1 MNLCWHAS
9 HCSYESEVMMMRTH
23 LSRYL
28 VVGLLL
34 GILIIPAPPVQAQFT
49 VWDPTNYALQ
59 LAKKIEEA
67 KCWLETVRNYTK
79 MIDKTVQQVTT
90 MQGVLRN
97 VDEQLARNVRLV
109 RFVSSVGQIV
119 RGSYQLKRQL
129 EGMIR
134 YRIAMLKSIDDR
146 LRNGIFDPQQD
157 LNDLENYLKF
167 TIGRSA
173 DETVARLDKL
183 ARNDSQLE
191 SWCVR
196 RTQVQKDLA
205 VARETVKQAEQQL
218 EAEKNKPDVDKSNV
232 AHLNDVILQQQKLIS
247 ELEKEHAD
255 LQGKITERA
264 AKYGLR
270 LQDMEN
276 FAFSIMTV
284 NDGWLTLQ
292 QTKDQIEQTLTDLI
306 IDAQPRPHP

>member
-1 MNLCWHAS
+1 
-9 HCSYESEVMMMRTH
+9 MMRNH

-34 GILIIPAPPVQAQFT
+34 GMLVVPAPPAQAQFT

-67 KCWLETVRNYTK
+67 NRWLETVRHYTT
-79 MIDKTVQQVTT
+79 MIDKTVQQLTT

-205 VARETVKQAEQQL
+205 VARETLKQAEQQL
-218 EAEKNKPDVDKSNV
+218 EAEKNKPDADQSNV

-292 QTKDQIEQTLTDLI
+292 QTKDQIERTLTDLI

>member
-1 MNLCWHAS
+1 
-9 HCSYESEVMMMRTH
+9 MMRNH
-23 LSRYL
+23 LLRYL

-34 GILIIPAPPVQAQFT
+34 GMLLIPAPPVQAQFT

-67 KCWLETVRNYTK
+67 NRWLETVRHYTT
-79 MIDKTVQQVTT
+79 MIDKTVQQLTT

-205 VARETVKQAEQQL
+205 VARETLKQAEQQL
-218 EAEKNKPDVDKSNV
+218 EAEKNKPDVDQVQRGPPQRCHSPATE
-232 AHLNDVILQQQKLIS
+232 AHRR
-247 ELEKEHAD
+247 
-255 LQGKITERA
+255 T
-264 AKYGLR
+264 
-270 LQDMEN
+270 
-276 FAFSIMTV
+276 
-284 NDGWLTLQ
+284 
-292 QTKDQIEQTLTDLI
+292 
-306 IDAQPRPHP
+306 

>member
-1 MNLCWHAS
+1 
-9 HCSYESEVMMMRTH
+9 MRNH
-23 LSRYL
+23 VSRYAI
-28 VVGLLL
+28 VGLLL
-34 GILIIPAPPVQAQFT
+34 AILIVPATPVQAQWT
-49 VWDPTNYALQ
+49 VWDPTNYSLQ

-67 KCWLETVRNYTK
+67 NRWLETVRHYTT
-79 MIDKTVQQVTT
+79 MVDKTVQQLTT
-90 MQGVLRN
+90 MQGVLRS

-109 RFVSSVGQIV
+109 RFVSNVGQIV

-134 YRIAMLKSIDDR
+134 YRIAMLKGIDDR
-146 LRNGIFDPQQD
+146 LRNGIFDPEQD
-157 LNDLENYLKF
+157 LRDLENYLKF

-173 DETVARLDKL
+173 DQTVARLDKL

-205 VARETVKQAEQQL
+205 VARETLKEAERQL
-218 EAEKNKPDVDKSNV
+218 EIEKSKADVDQSNV
-232 AHLNDVILQQQKLIS
+232 EHLNDVILEQQQLIA
-247 ELEKEHAD
+247 ELEKEHTE
-255 LQGKITERA
+255 LQDKITERA

-276 FAFSIMTV
+276 FAFSIMATT
-284 NDGWLTLQ
+284 DGWLSLQ
-292 QTKDQIEQTLTDLI
+292 QTKDQIERTLTDLI
-306 IDAQPRPHP
+306 INAQP

>member
-1 MNLCWHAS
+1 
-9 HCSYESEVMMMRTH
+9 MRNH
-23 LSRYL
+23 FSRYAI
-28 VVGLLL
+28 VGLLVAM
-34 GILIIPAPPVQAQFT
+34 LIAPAKPVQAQWT
-49 VWDPTNYALQ
+49 VWDPTNYSLQ

-67 KCWLETVRNYTK
+67 NRWLETVRQYAT
-79 MIDKTVQQVTT
+79 MVDKTIQQLTT
-90 MQGVLRN
+90 MQGILRN

-109 RFVSSVGQIV
+109 RFISNVGQIV

-134 YRIAMLKSIDDR
+134 YRIAMLKDIDDR
-146 LRNGIFDPQQD
+146 LRNGMFDPEQD
-157 LNDLENYLKF
+157 LKDLENYLKF

-173 DETVARLDKL
+173 DQTVARLDKL

-205 VARETVKQAEQQL
+205 VAREALKQAEQQL
-218 EAEKNKPDVDKSNV
+218 EIEKNKPDVVQSNV
-232 AHLNDVILQQQKLIS
+232 THLNDVILQQQQLIAD
-247 ELEKEHAD
+247 LEKEHAE
-255 LQGKITERA
+255 LQDKITERA

-276 FAFSIMTV
+276 FAFSIMAAT
-284 NDGWLTLQ
+284 DGWLSLQ
-292 QTKDQIEQTLTDLI
+292 ETKDQIERTLTDLI
-306 IDAQPRPHP
+306 INAQPQTR

>member
-1 MNLCWHAS
+1 
-9 HCSYESEVMMMRTH
+9 
-23 LSRYL
+23 
-28 VVGLLL
+28 
-34 GILIIPAPPVQAQFT
+34 
-49 VWDPTNYALQ
+49 
-59 LAKKIEEA
+59 
-67 KCWLETVRNYTK
+67 
-79 MIDKTVQQVTT
+79 
-90 MQGVLRN
+90 
-97 VDEQLARNVRLV
+97 
-109 RFVSSVGQIV
+109 
-119 RGSYQLKRQL
+119 
-129 EGMIR
+129 MIR
-134 YRIAMLKSIDDR
+134 YRIAMLKTIDDR

-196 RTQVQKDLA
+196 RTQIQKDLA
-205 VARETVKQAEQQL
+205 VARETLKQAETQL
-218 EAEKNKPDVDKSNV
+218 EAEKNKSDADQSNV
-232 AHLNDVILQQQKLIS
+232 AHFNDVILEQQKLIS

-292 QTKDQIEQTLTDLI
+292 QTKDQIERTLTDLI

>member
-1 MNLCWHAS
+1 
-9 HCSYESEVMMMRTH
+9 MMRNH

-28 VVGLLL
+28 VVGLLWDADHSGTAGTGAVYSL
-34 GILIIPAPPVQAQFT
+34 GPNTIR
-49 VWDPTNYALQ
+49 
-59 LAKKIEEA
+59 LASRKKIEEA
-67 KCWLETVRNYTK
+67 NRWLETVRHYAT
-79 MIDKTVQQVTT
+79 MVDKTVQQLTT

-109 RFVSSVGQIV
+109 RLVSSVGQIV

-134 YRIAMLKSIDDR
+134 YRIAMLKNIDDR
-146 LRNGIFDPQQD
+146 LRNGIFDPEQD

-173 DETVARLDKL
+173 HDTVARLDKL

-196 RTQVQKDLA
+196 RTQIQKNLA
-205 VARETVKQAEQQL
+205 VARETLKQAEQQL
-218 EAEKNKPDVDKSNV
+218 EAEKNKPDADQSNM
-232 AHLNDVILQQQKLIS
+232 AHLNDVILQQQKLIA

-255 LQGKITERA
+255 LQDKITERA

-284 NDGWLTLQ
+284 NNGWLTLQ

>member
-1 MNLCWHAS
+1 
-9 HCSYESEVMMMRTH
+9 MRNH
-23 LSRYL
+23 LSRSAIIG
-28 VVGLLL
+28 VLL
-34 GILIIPAPPVQAQFT
+34 GMLLIPAAPVQAQFT

-67 KCWLETVRNYTK
+67 NRWLETVRHYAT
-79 MIDKTVQQVTT
+79 MVDKTIQQLST

-109 RFVSSVGQIV
+109 RFISNVGQIV
-119 RGSYQLKRQL
+119 RGSFQLKRQL

-146 LRNGIFDPQQD
+146 LRNGILDPEQD
-157 LNDLENYLKF
+157 LQDLENYLKF

-173 DETVARLDKL
+173 DQTVARLDKL

-205 VARETVKQAEQQL
+205 VAHEVLKQAEAQL
-218 EAEKNKPDVDKSNV
+218 ENEKNKPDVDQSNV
-232 AHLNDVILQQQKLIS
+232 AHLNDVILQQQQLIAA
-247 ELEKEHAD
+247 LEKEHAD

-276 FAFSIMTV
+276 FAFSIMAASH
-284 NDGWLTLQ
+284 GWLTLQ
-292 QTKDQIEQTLTDLI
+292 QTKDQIERTLTDLI
-306 IDAQPRPHP
+306 INRPATQR

>member
-1 MNLCWHAS
+1 MKNQ
-9 HCSYESEVMMMRTH
+9 
-23 LSRYL
+23 LSRYAI
-28 VVGLLL
+28 VGLLL
-34 GILIIPAPPVQAQFT
+34 ATLIVPVTPVQAQWT
-49 VWDPTNYALQ
+49 VWDPTNYSLQ

-67 KCWLETVRNYTK
+67 NRWLETVRHYAT
-79 MIDKTVQQVTT
+79 MVDKTIQQLTT
-90 MQGVLRN
+90 MQGILRN

-109 RFVSSVGQIV
+109 RFISNVGQIV

-134 YRIAMLKSIDDR
+134 YRIAMLKGIDDR
-146 LRNGIFDPQQD
+146 LRNGIFDPEQD
-157 LNDLENYLKF
+157 LRDLENYLKF

-173 DETVARLDKL
+173 DQTVTRLDKL

-205 VARETVKQAEQQL
+205 VARETLKQAEQQL
-218 EAEKNKPDVDKSNV
+218 EIEKGKTDVDQSNV
-232 AHLNDVILQQQKLIS
+232 AHLNDVILQQQQLI
-247 ELEKEHAD
+247 AD
-255 LQGKITERA
+255 LEEEHVQLQDKITERA

-276 FAFSIMTV
+276 FAFSIMAAT
-284 NDGWLTLQ
+284 DGWLSLQ
-292 QTKDQIEQTLTDLI
+292 QTKDQIERTLTDVI
-306 IDAQPRPHP
+306 INAHPQQR

>member
-1 MNLCWHAS
+1 
-9 HCSYESEVMMMRTH
+9 MRNH
-23 LSRYL
+23 LSRYAI
-28 VVGLLL
+28 VGLLL
-34 GILIIPAPPVQAQFT
+34 GLLLVPAAPVQAQFT

-67 KCWLETVRNYTK
+67 NRWLETIRHYATMV
-79 MIDKTVQQVTT
+79 DKTIQQLTT
-90 MQGVLRN
+90 MQGILRN

-109 RFVSSVGQIV
+109 RFISNVGQIV
-119 RGSYQLKRQL
+119 RGSFQLKRQL

-146 LRNGIFDPQQD
+146 LRNGIFDPEQD
-157 LNDLENYLKF
+157 LQDLENYLKF

-173 DETVARLDKL
+173 DQTVARLDKL

-205 VARETVKQAEQQL
+205 ITRGILKQAEQQL
-218 EAEKNKPDVDKSNV
+218 EAEKGKPDVDQSSV
-232 AHLNDVILQQQKLIS
+232 AHLNDVILRQQQLVAV
-247 ELEKEHAD
+247 LEKEHAE
-255 LQGKITERA
+255 LQDKITERA

-276 FAFSIMTV
+276 FAFSIMAAT
-284 NDGWLTLQ
+284 DGWLSLQ
-292 QTKDQIEQTLTDLI
+292 ETKDQIERTLTDLI
-306 IDAQPRPHP
+306 TNTQAQQR

>member
-1 MNLCWHAS
+1 MMKHHVS
-9 HCSYESEVMMMRTH
+9 HYAI
-23 LSRYL
+23 
-28 VVGLLL
+28 VGLLL
-34 GILIIPAPPVQAQFT
+34 GLLLVPAVPVKAQFT

-67 KCWLETVRNYTK
+67 NRWLETIQHYATMV
-79 MIDKTVQQVTT
+79 DKTIQQLTT
-90 MQGVLRN
+90 MQGILRN

-109 RFVSSVGQIV
+109 RFISNVGQIV
-119 RGSYQLKRQL
+119 RGSFQLKRQL

-134 YRIAMLKSIDDR
+134 YRIAMLKAIDDR
-146 LRNGIFDPQQD
+146 LRNGIFDPEQD
-157 LNDLENYLKF
+157 LQDLENYLKF

-173 DETVARLDKL
+173 DQTVARLDKL

-191 SWCVR
+191 SWCIR

-205 VARETVKQAEQQL
+205 IAREVLKKAEQQL
-218 EAEKNKPDVDKSNV
+218 EAEKNKPDVDQSSV
-232 AHLNDVILQQQKLIS
+232 GHLNDVILRQQQLIA

-255 LQGKITERA
+255 LQDKITERA

-276 FAFSIMTV
+276 FAFSIMAAT
-284 NDGWLTLQ
+284 DGWLSLQ
-292 QTKDQIEQTLTDLI
+292 ETKDQIERTLTDLI
-306 IDAQPRPHP
+306 TNAQTQQR

>member
-1 MNLCWHAS
+1 MKG
-9 HCSYESEVMMMRTH
+9 ESPMQNQ
-23 LSRYL
+23 LSRYA

-34 GILIIPAPPVQAQFT
+34 GLLLVPAAPAQAQFT

-67 KCWLETVRNYTK
+67 NHWLETVRHYAT
-79 MIDKTVQQVTT
+79 MVDKAVQQLTS
-90 MQGVLRN
+90 MQGILRN

-109 RFVSSVGQIV
+109 RFISSVGQIV
-119 RGSYQLKRQL
+119 RGSFQLKRQL

-146 LRNGIFDPQQD
+146 LRNGILDPEQD
-157 LNDLENYLKF
+157 LQDLENYLKF

-173 DETVARLDKL
+173 DQTVARLDKL

-205 VARETVKQAEQQL
+205 VAREVLKQAEEQL
-218 EAEKNKPDVDKSNV
+218 EIERNKPEVNQSNV
-232 AHLNDVILQQQKLIS
+232 AHLDDVILQQQQLIAA
-247 ELEKEHAD
+247 LEKEHAD

-276 FAFSIMTV
+276 FAFSIIAAT
-284 NDGWLTLQ
+284 DGWLTLQ
-292 QTKDQIEQTLTDLI
+292 QTKDQIERTLTDLI
-306 IDAQPRPHP
+306 ISRDSTQR

>member
-1 MNLCWHAS
+1 
-9 HCSYESEVMMMRTH
+9 MMMRIH

-34 GILIIPAPPVQAQFT
+34 GILIVPAPPVQAQFT

-67 KCWLETVRNYTK
+67 NRWLETVRHYTT
-79 MIDKTVQQVTT
+79 MIDKTVQQLTT

-129 EGMIR
+129 EGMIH

-205 VARETVKQAEQQL
+205 VARETLKQAEQQL
-218 EAEKNKPDVDKSNV
+218 EAEKNKPDVDQSNV

-247 ELEKEHAD
+247 DVEKEHSD
-255 LQGKITERA
+255 LQSKITERA

-284 NDGWLTLQ
+284 NDGWLSLQ
-292 QTKDQIEQTLTDLI
+292 QTKDQIERTLTDLI

>member
-1 MNLCWHAS
+1 
-9 HCSYESEVMMMRTH
+9 MRNH
-23 LSRYL
+23 LSRYASTG
-28 VVGLLL
+28 VLL
-34 GILIIPAPPVQAQFT
+34 GVLFVPAAPVQAQFT

-67 KCWLETVRNYTK
+67 NRWLETVRHYAT
-79 MIDKTVQQVTT
+79 MVDKTIQQLTT
-90 MQGVLRN
+90 MQGILRN

-109 RFVSSVGQIV
+109 RFISNVGQIV
-119 RGSYQLKRQL
+119 RGSFQLKRQL

-146 LRNGIFDPQQD
+146 LRNGILDPEQD
-157 LNDLENYLKF
+157 LQDLENYLKF

-173 DETVARLDKL
+173 DQTVARLDKL

-205 VARETVKQAEQQL
+205 VAREVLKQAEAQL
-218 EAEKNKPDVDKSNV
+218 QAEKNKPDADQSNV
-232 AHLNDVILQQQKLIS
+232 AHLDDIILQQQRLIT
-247 ELEKEHAD
+247 ELEKEHAE

-276 FAFSIMTV
+276 FAFSIMAAT
-284 NDGWLTLQ
+284 DGWLSLQ
-292 QTKDQIEQTLTDLI
+292 QTKDQIERTLTDLI
-306 IDAQPRPHP
+306 INAHSQQR

>member
-1 MNLCWHAS
+1 MTRN
-9 HCSYESEVMMMRTH
+9 H

-34 GILIIPAPPVQAQFT
+34 GMLLVPAPPVQAQFT

-67 KCWLETVRNYTK
+67 NRWLETVRHYTT
-79 MIDKTVQQVTT
+79 MIDKTVQQLTT

-173 DETVARLDKL
+173 DETVARLI
-183 ARNDSQLE
+183 
-191 SWCVR
+191 SWP
-196 RTQVQKDLA
+196 A
-205 VARETVKQAEQQL
+205 
-218 EAEKNKPDVDKSNV
+218 
-232 AHLNDVILQQQKLIS
+232 
-247 ELEKEHAD
+247 
-255 LQGKITERA
+255 
-264 AKYGLR
+264 
-270 LQDMEN
+270 
-276 FAFSIMTV
+276 MTV
-284 NDGWLTLQ
+284 SSKAGACAARKSRSTWQSLV
-292 QTKDQIEQTLTDLI
+292 
-306 IDAQPRPHP
+306 RP

>member
-1 MNLCWHAS
+1 MI
-9 HCSYESEVMMMRTH
+9 MRNH

-34 GILIIPAPPVQAQFT
+34 GMLLIPAPPVQAQFT

-67 KCWLETVRNYTK
+67 TRWLETVRHYTT
-79 MIDKTVQQVTT
+79 MIDKTVQQLTT

-205 VARETVKQAEQQL
+205 VAHETLKQAEQQL
-218 EAEKNKPDVDKSNV
+218 EAEKNKPDVDQSNV

-255 LQGKITERA
+255 LQSKITERA

-292 QTKDQIEQTLTDLI
+292 QTKDQIERTLTDLI

>member
-1 MNLCWHAS
+1 MKNQ
-9 HCSYESEVMMMRTH
+9 
-23 LSRYL
+23 LSRYAI
-28 VVGLLL
+28 VGLLL
-34 GILIIPAPPVQAQFT
+34 GLLIVPAAPVQAQWT
-49 VWDPTNYALQ
+49 VWDPTNYSLQ

-67 KCWLETVRNYTK
+67 NRWLETVRHYAT
-79 MIDKTVQQVTT
+79 MVDKTIQQLTT

-109 RFVSSVGQIV
+109 RFISNVGQIV

-134 YRIAMLKSIDDR
+134 YRIAMLKGIDDR
-146 LRNGIFDPQQD
+146 LRNGIFDPEQD
-157 LNDLENYLKF
+157 LKDLENYLKF

-173 DETVARLDKL
+173 DQTVARLDKL

-205 VARETVKQAEQQL
+205 VAREALKQAEQQL
-218 EAEKNKPDVDKSNV
+218 ELEKSKADFDQSNV
-232 AHLNDVILQQQKLIS
+232 AHLNDVILQQQQLIAD
-247 ELEKEHAD
+247 LEKEHAQ
-255 LQGKITERA
+255 LQDKITERA
-264 AKYGLR
+264 ARYGLR

-276 FAFSIMTV
+276 FAFSIMAAT
-284 NDGWLTLQ
+284 DGWLSLQ
-292 QTKDQIEQTLTDLI
+292 QTKDQIERTLNDLI
-306 IDAQPRPHP
+306 IDAQPR